1 MNRLHKLPRSLAV
14 SFEQRSVLKVI
25 AGLNN
30 FDADSVERI
39 TRAASL
45 GGASLVD
52 IACEPSLVRLV
63 SDVSSIPI
71 CVSAVE
77 PELFPQAVDAGASI
91 VEIGN
96 FDSFYSQGRIFDADE
111 VCSLAIKTRDLLP
124 DVVLSVTVPHILPL
138 DQQAQLALQLVDL
151 DVDIIQTEGGTSANP
166 LSPGTLGL
174 VEKAAPTLAA
184 TYSIQE
190 SITKAN
196 YNIPILCAS
205 GLSSVT
211 VPMAIAAGASGVGV
225 GTAVNRLHD
234 ELAMVASVCSLS
246 ESLQKAKNLTL
257 KYT

>member
-1 MNRLHKLPRSLAV
+1 MNRLHNLPRSLAD
-14 SFEQRSVLKVI
+14 SFEKRSLLKVI

-39 TRAASL
+39 TRAASI
-45 GGASLVD
+45 GGANLVD
-52 IACEPSLVRLV
+52 IACDPVLVRSVREV
-63 SDVSSIPI
+63 SGIPI
-71 CVSAVE
+71 CVSAVD
-77 PELFPQAVDAGASI
+77 PDLFPQAVEAGASI

-96 FDSFYSQGRIFDADE
+96 YDCFYPQGRIFDREE
-111 VCSLAIKTRDLLP
+111 VFALTVKTRNLLP
-124 DVVLSVTVPHILPL
+124 DVILSVTVPHILPL

-190 SITKAN
+190 CLHKAN
-196 YNIPILCAS
+196 YDIPIICAS

-211 VPMAIAAGASGVGV
+211 VPMAIAAGASGVG
-225 GTAVNRLHD
+225 GGSAVNRLND
-234 ELAMVASVCSLS
+234 ELAMVASVCSLV
-246 ESLQKAKNLTL
+246 ESLKNRNNLTL